1 MSIRDSSMLG
11 TPDITSTQCSVVV
24 SQWLTPQQKQVLQH
38 LLQQAVDKKLPSW
51 LLRVGNCV
59 VKLWTTTQCT
69 GYFIVCRPRKF
80 IIIAIEMC
88 RLMWLINSF
97 WKDINMK
104 RTLVA
109 IVSARRNLQSLK
121 SDLFTSTFAA
131 FGSLDVIL
139 QHDVRFLKFLTHG
152 IISWEYK
159 ITVFGSLVT
168 F

>member
-1 MSIRDSSMLG
+1 
-11 TPDITSTQCSVVV
+11 
-24 SQWLTPQQKQVLQH
+24 
-38 LLQQAVDKKLPSW
+38 
-51 LLRVGNCV
+51 
-59 VKLWTTTQCT
+59 
-69 GYFIVCRPRKF
+69 
-80 IIIAIEMC
+80 
-88 RLMWLINSF
+88 
-97 WKDINMK
+97 MK

-121 SDLFTSTFAA
+121 SDLFTSTFGA